1 MLTVTIYRHYTTS
14 TTHSEELPV
23 PETLFS
29 VSSTFAMAG
38 WILLVIGIVLDKPL
52 LRDTIAGLWI
62 PLILAAAYTVFIAV
76 FWWDAQGSF
85 DSLAEV
91 QKLFTWPWV
100 ALAGWVHYLAYDVFI
115 RALMARRLMEAKRS
129 RLLLIPILPLA
140 FMFGHIGFVMAQ
152 SLLIARKESTA

>member
-1 MLTVTIYRHYTTS
+1 MLTVTIYWHYTTS
-14 TTHSEELPV
+14 KTHIKVVLL

-29 VSSTFAMAG
+29 VSSAVAMAG
-38 WILLVIGIVLDKPL
+38 WLLLVLGIVLDKPL

-76 FWWDAQGSF
+76 FWWDAEGSF

-100 ALAGWVHYLAYDVFI
+100 ALAGWVHYLAYDLFI
-115 RALMARRLMEAKRS
+115 GALMARRLMEAKRS
-129 RLLLIPILPLA
+129 RLLLILILPMA
-140 FMFGHIGFVMAQ
+140 FMFGPIGFVMAQ
-152 SLLIARKESTA
+152 FLLIARKESTA